1 MEALIW
7 IVTGL
12 VAGWLAGVLMKGRD
26 YGLTGNLLLGVIGSI
41 IGGWLLRLAGFS
53 AANDWLKH
61 GLVSLFGAMLLLG
74 IARRLRPMAR
84 QTRSVL
90 GRGAGSVTDVTA
102 QLHRLSEFERRVR
115 ERLQGLEPHVK
126 DPNAVFDEQMTLG
139 QRLADRVAT
148 FGGSWTFIGWFV
160 LFMLV
165 WMVWNTESTKHF
177 DPFPFILLNLMLS
190 CLAALQAPII
200 MMSQNRLAAKDRIDA
215 KNDFEVNLRAES
227 EISRLHAKFDELRER
242 EWAELVDMQ
251 RRQLVLLEES
261 LRRLGGGADAPSA

>member
-7 IVTGL
+7 IAIGL
-12 VAGWLAGVLMKGRD
+12 SAGWLAGLLMKGRD
-26 YGLTGNLLLGVIGSI
+26 YGVTGNLLLGLIGSI
-41 IGGWLLRLAGFS
+41 FGGWLLRLVGFS
-53 AANDWLKH
+53 DADDWLKH
-61 GLVSLFGAMLLLG
+61 GLVSLFGAMLVLG

-90 GRGAGSVTDVTA
+90 GRGAGVTDMTA
-102 QLHRLSEFERRVR
+102 QLQKLSEFERRVR
-115 ERLQGLEPHVK
+115 ERLRGQEPRVK
-126 DPNAVFDEQMTLG
+126 DPNAAFDEQMTFG

-165 WMVWNTESTKHF
+165 WMVWNTESTTHF

-200 MMSQNRLAAKDRIDA
+200 MMSQNRLAAKDRHDA
-215 KNDFEVNLRAES
+215 KNDYEVNLRAES
-227 EISRLHAKFDELRER
+227 EINRLHAKFDELRER
-242 EWAELVDMQ
+242 EWAELVEMQ
-251 RRQLVLLEES
+251 RRQLLLLEES
-261 LRRLGGGADAPSA
+261 LRRLGGADAPPA